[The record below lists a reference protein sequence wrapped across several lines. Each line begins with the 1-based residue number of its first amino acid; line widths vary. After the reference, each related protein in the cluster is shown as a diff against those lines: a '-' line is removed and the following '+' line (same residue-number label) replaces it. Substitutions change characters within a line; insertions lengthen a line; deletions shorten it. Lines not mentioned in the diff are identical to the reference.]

1 MKKIDTLVEDVY
13 NVLDTSKADDG
24 VDVDAIIEDFGESMK
39 AILRKNVLEPR
50 DSKRRLRMSNIGRKD
65 RFLWYK
71 YKGMSE
77 EKMKPNTLMKFLY
90 GHVTEELVLAL
101 VKLSGHKVT
110 HQQELAEVS
119 GIKGSMDCLIDDI
132 LIDVKTAAPFG
143 FKKFKEG
150 GLRWDDPFGYIDQL
164 RGYAASLGVQ
174 EGGWLVIDK
183 TNGHL
188 CTHFENFEHDEPIEK
203 RIEHLKEVVERE
215 ERPEQCYELVS
226 DGKSGNTK
234 LAMECSYCVFKQH
247 CFPDMKVFAY
257 STGPR
262 FLIDV
267 VNHPKVA
274 EIYNYFDN

>member
-1 MKKIDTLVEDVY
+1 MKKIDTLVEDIY
-13 NVLDTSKADDG
+13 DVLATSKADDS
-24 VDVDAIIEDFGESMK
+24 VDVENIIEEFGESMK
-39 AILRKNVLEPR
+39 RILRENVLKPR
-50 DSKRRLRMSNIGRKD
+50 DSKRRLRMSNIGRPD

-71 YKGMSE
+71 YKGMTE
-77 EKMKPNTLMKFLY
+77 EKMKPHTLMKFLY

-164 RGYAASLGVQ
+164 RGYAASIGVQ

-188 CTHFENFEHDEPIEK
+188 CTHFENFEHDEPIKK

-215 ERPEQCYELVS
+215 ERPEQCYELVP

-247 CFPDMKVFAY
+247 CFPDMRIFAY
-257 STGPR
+257 STGPK

-267 VNHPKVA
+267 AHHPKVA

>member
-1 MKKIDTLVEDVY
+1 MKKIDTLIEDVY
-13 NVLDTSKADDG
+13 NVLTTSKADDS
-24 VDVDAIIEDFGESMK
+24 VDVDNIIEEFGESMK
-39 AILRKNVLEPR
+39 NILRENVLTPR
-50 DSKRRLRMSNIGRKD
+50 EESGKLRMSNIGRKD

-71 YKGMSE
+71 YRGMAQ
-77 EKMKPNTLMKFLY
+77 EKMKPSTLMKFLY

-101 VKLSGHKVT
+101 VKLSGH
-110 HQQELAEVS
+110 
-119 GIKGSMDCLIDDI
+119 
-132 LIDVKTAAPFG
+132 IDVKTAAPFG

-164 RGYAASLGVQ
+164 RGYAASLKVQ
-174 EGGWLVIDK
+174 DGGWLVIDK

-188 CTHFENFEHDEPIEK
+188 CTHFEDFKHDEPIEK

-215 ERPEQCYELVS
+215 EKPEQCYELVA
-226 DGKSGNTK
+226 DGKSGNKK

-262 FLIDV
+262 FLVDI
-267 VNHPKVA
+267 VNYPKVA
-274 EIYNYFDN
+274 EVYNYFK